1 METRGQRAIR
11 IHEQGRPEERIRE
24 RGQLG
29 IRIRERERQASLVA
43 FGCETGFIGSPGQSE
58 FLAFG
63 GDPVRRSLVGVAIDF
78 FSLFVVMFLLSLRL
92 IASGAVGSSVATL
105 IIFPI

>member
-1 METRGQRAIR
+1 MNGSNWELVDVDGSDGQVVTLGLETR
-11 IHEQGRPEERIRE
+11 
-24 RGQLG
+24 L
-29 IRIRERERQASLVA
+29 
-43 FGCETGFIGSPGQSE
+43 IGGPGQSE

-78 FSLFVVMFLLSLRL
+78 FSLFVVKFLLSLRL